1 MAQAGRTWGI
11 FAAGLA
17 LGLGAAWFLLS
28 DRGNTPAPRAAPKAS
43 RPAAAVAAPAAPVAA
58 VKADC
63 GDDLLLAKSD
73 ARDGDVAL
81 LETRSTTA
89 AEEQARDFIVQG
101 KEAAAGGRR
110 RDAEANF
117 INACRVAEKLPASAS
132 ELLADAMYRL
142 GRLYA
147 QAAPDAPRRQQL
159 TQRATE
165 LHTAALQTYR
175 AKLGDG
181 AEKTRFAAAG
191 LAALGG
197 AQTAQGAQTVQGGQ
211 LAQAQ
216 QGTAKPAPRTEAPT
230 RPAVVAKA
238 APPAKPVR
246 PEAAAE
252 PATPEPAAPQRMARA
267 RPSFDCALAR
277 SRAEKLICGDEDLAR
292 ADRELGAIYARAKAA
307 APDRRAFQRDSDEQ
321 WRWREQNCRDREC
334 LRQWYADRREQL
346 LASR

>member
-1 MAQAGRTWGI
+1 MAQAGRAWGI

-17 LGLGAAWFLLS
+17 LGLGAAWFFVS
-28 DRGNTPAPRAAPKAS
+28 DRGGAPVRVAGPKPSQPVTAAAARPAP
-43 RPAAAVAAPAAPVAA
+43 PVAVTA
-58 VKADC
+58 EC
-63 GDDLLLAKSD
+63 GDDLLLAKADS
-73 ARDGDVAL
+73 RDGDAAL
-81 LETRSTTA
+81 LETRSTAA

-101 KEAAAGGRR
+101 KEAVAGGRR

-117 INACRVAEKLPASAS
+117 INACRVAEKVPGGAP

-147 QAAPDAPRRQQL
+147 LAAPDAPRRQQL

-165 LHTAALQTYR
+165 LYTAALQTYR
-175 AKLGDG
+175 AKLGEG

-197 AQTAQGAQTVQGGQ
+197 APA
-211 LAQAQ
+211 AQAA
-216 QGTAKPAPRTEAPT
+216 GPGVAKPVPRSEAPREPPVA
-230 RPAVVAKA
+230 AKA
-238 APPAKPVR
+238 APPAKPARPEATSKPVR
-246 PEAAAE
+246 PEPAAA
-252 PATPEPAAPQRMARA
+252 PAAPQRTAAA

-277 SRAEKLICGDEDLAR
+277 SPAEKLICGDDELAR

-307 APDRRAFQRDSDEQ
+307 APDRRAFQRESDEQ

-346 LASR
+346 MASR